1 MKDKLSNKDLA
12 KLFQA
17 APGKKTRLKD
27 FDPGWMGTPEMRKL
41 GKDELKREADELLES
56 NQKALAD
63 AQELL
68 WASDRYSIL
77 IVLQAMDAAGKD
89 GTIKHVMSGINPQ
102 GCSVQSFK
110 KPSDEELDHNFL
122 WRYWEAVPER
132 GKIAVFNRSHYE
144 DVIVTRVHPEILEL
158 GKLPPG
164 KRDEKFWEAR
174 YQDINAF
181 ERHLARNGTVTL
193 KFFLHL
199 SKKEQKR
206 RLLARLDD
214 PHKHWK
220 FSPADLAER
229 KRWSDY
235 MDVYEKAINATSTKW
250 APWWIVPADHKFVSH
265 VVVATIIT
273 RAIESLKL
281 EFPKLNA
288 DQKKQLAQSKKEL
301 MAE

>member
-250 APWWIVPADHKFVSH
+250 APWWIVPADHK
-265 VVVATIIT
+265 
-273 RAIESLKL
+273 
-281 EFPKLNA
+281 
-288 DQKKQLAQSKKEL
+288 
-301 MAE
+301 